1 MGMALS
7 IPVWL
12 AAGAFFWLAYNRPVS
27 KPA

>member
-12 AAGAFFWLAYNRPVS
+12 GAGVLFWIACRKPKAA
-27 KPA
+27 